1 MVEFTHLL
9 LNVDLRLK
17 TEPAR
22 SSALMAHLIAL
33 GRRLVGACF
42 PLLAFVDVGFDI
54 GSRSASAGE

>member
-22 SSALMAHLIAL
+22 SSALMAHLMAL

-42 PLLAFVDVGFDI
+42 PLLAFVDT
-54 GSRSASAGE
+54 